1 MKHPVWTVF
10 DKEMRDGRRDR
21 RAVVS
26 ALMFPLLGPVLVYFM
41 MTSIIHI
48 RTEASTTEVPIKG
61 MDNAPGLVQWLR
73 EHDVRIEAFKG
84 DPRAAVK
91 ARDKEL
97 VLVIPDDYQSRFG
110 EAKPALVEL
119 VHDGSRTD
127 SRATVSRL
135 QRLVNHYNSQM
146 AGLRLV
152 VRGVAPSIMR
162 VVDVQEI
169 DVASKQQRAAAALNF
184 IPMYIMLAAFIS
196 GMGLAIDSTAGE
208 RERKSLEALLINPV
222 ERFHIVTGKWLA
234 ASVFASVGM
243 SLTAVL
249 CIAAMLQ
256 VQLQELGLSFS
267 VTPLQ
272 MGAIIFATFP
282 LGFLA
287 TALQLFLGM
296 FAKSFKD
303 AQSYMG
309 LLVILP
315 VVPSM
320 FTLFNPIATQS
331 WMYAVPMLG
340 QQLLLVDLIGGKSIP
355 VLAYFYSAASCLVLG
370 FAVVLWTARL
380 FQRESIITS

>member
-1 MKHPVWTVF
+1 MKHPIWVVF
-10 DKEMRDGRRDR
+10 GKEMRDGRRDR
-21 RAVVS
+21 RAVIS
-26 ALMFPLLGPVLVYFM
+26 ALMFPILGPVLVYFM

-48 RTEASTTEVPIKG
+48 RTEAKTTEVPIKG

-73 EHDVRIEAFKG
+73 EHDVRIESFSG
-84 DPRAAVK
+84 DPKAAVK

-97 VLVIPDDYQSRFG
+97 VLVIPDDYQARFG

-127 SRATVSRL
+127 SRATVNRI
-135 QRLVNHYNSQM
+135 QRLVNHYNGQM

-152 VRGVAPSIMR
+152 VRGVAPSIMQ

-222 ERFHIVTGKWLA
+222 ERFHIVTGKWFA

-243 SLTAVL
+243 SLTAAL

-256 VQLQELGLSFS
+256 VPLQELGLSFS

-272 MGAIIFATFP
+272 LAAIIFATFP

-320 FTLFNPIATQS
+320 FTLFNPIATQP

-355 VLAYFYSAASCLVLG
+355 VMAYFYSASSCLVLG